1 MAEKFL
7 FEKWKER
14 LHACEDFSSEAKC
27 DEFTSLVAE
36 AENNLTYE
44 VVVELIKTFS
54 DADDFGVQER
64 TRNLVESATREIYY
78 PALVR
83 ELGGLIER
91 SPEKQW
97 ALTLVGIE
105 VEYGDFEVLLDYVNQ
120 APEKLQDV
128 FFSFVG
134 SDDFLSEYPD
144 VSKYLGG
151 GGRVE

>member
-1 MAEKFL
+1 MAEKFS

-14 LHACEDFSSEAKC
+14 LHACEDFLSESKC
-27 DEFTSLVAE
+27 DEFTSLLAE

-64 TRNLVESATREIYY
+64 TRNLVESASREIYY

-83 ELGGLIER
+83 ELDGLIER

-105 VEYGDFEVLLDYVNQ
+105 VEYGDFEMLLGCVDQ
-120 APEKLQDV
+120 APKKMKSD
-128 FFSFVG
+128 FFSFIG

-144 VSKYLGG
+144 VSKYLGSG
-151 GGRVE
+151 GYVE